1 MIEKPHDQS
10 STHGGSHGTELER
23 VRRKVL
29 HYLTDLCVSFFAL
42 VTMLLQVLIRC
53 LNLGAV
59 LTENRYVVVF
69 FFC

>member
-10 STHGGSHGTELER
+10 NTLESHGTELDR

-59 LTENRYVVVF
+59 LTENRYILLF
-69 FFC
+69 